1 MNNSIVPVTEPT
13 SQFALLM
20 KQADILANSR
30 IIPKVYQNRSAD
42 VVAAGLAG
50 MAYGWDVMTS
60 LRNYHVIEGTASL
73 RPEAMLGLVRRQGHS
88 VKLDLLTDASG
99 KVAVAT
105 GRRADNGDEHTSK
118 FSHAD
123 AVRANLANKSNW
135 KTYEDAMLTWRAV
148 SALCR
153 VLFPDVVLGAGYAP
167 EEIGAEVTVDGIPA
181 DADPFAAETVTAAH
195 AKQELI
201 EVCEGDIE
209 QAKELWGD
217 RKSNPIGRSE
227 LDALLKQALEQNEIV
242 EAIIVEADAEIVP
255 AAIEAQKP
263 SAPKRAK
270 LGSRADATDS
280 PGTPLSVDELAD
292 AFGATTESESGL
304 VARNKTIN

>member
-1 MNNSIVPVTEPT
+1 MNQSIVPVTDST
-13 SQFALLM
+13 NQFNLLI

-30 IIPKVYQNRSAD
+30 IIPRAYQNRSAD
-42 VVAAGLAG
+42 VIAAGLAG

-73 RPEAMLGLVRRQGHS
+73 RPEAMLGLVRRHGHS
-88 VKLDLLTDASG
+88 VKLELLTDESG

-118 FSHAD
+118 FSHGD
-123 AVRANLANKSNW
+123 AVRANLANKNNW
-135 KTYEDAMLTWRAV
+135 KTYEEAMLTWRAV

-167 EEIGAEVTVDGIPA
+167 EEIGAEVTVDGIPL
-181 DADPFAAETVTAAH
+181 DADPFATETVTAAQ

-209 QAKELWGD
+209 QAKALWGD
-217 RKSNPIGRSE
+217 RKSTPIARTE
-227 LDALLKQALEQNEIV
+227 LDALLKEALEQSDIV
-242 EAIIVEADAEIVP
+242 EAEIVDDDADNP
-255 AAIEAQKP
+255 QPTVAEK
-263 SAPKRAK
+263 PKRAS
-270 LGSRADATDS
+270 LGSKASAAV
-280 PGTPLSVDELAD
+280 PGTPLSVNELAD
-292 AFGATTESESGL
+292 AFGATTETESAL
-304 VARNKTIN
+304 VARTKTIN